1 MKFNFNTPI
10 VKAYAA
16 VLGVILV
23 IGIPMAMMEETP
35 NSPVSPVTTEKYG
48 PGY

>member
-35 NSPVSPVTTEKYG
+35 NTTGSPVTTEKYG
-48 PGY
+48 PGF

>member
-1 MKFNFNTPI
+1 MKFNFNTPL
-10 VKAYAA
+10 VKTYAA
-16 VLGVILV
+16 VIGVIILITV
-23 IGIPMAMMEETP
+23 PLSMMEETP